1 MEKISEMREQ
11 IDANLEKNRILADS
25 RDNKQ
30 EELNQLKAQFSNQN
44 KSQQAEVFQVVQSNR
59 EVKALLESTR
69 TERDLVVTGRFF
81 FVHEST
87 RTERDLVVTGRFFF
101 FSLPL
106 PLSIPVLFLFDND
119 SRCLLKPQI

>member
-81 FVHEST
+81 F
-87 RTERDLVVTGRFFF
+87 